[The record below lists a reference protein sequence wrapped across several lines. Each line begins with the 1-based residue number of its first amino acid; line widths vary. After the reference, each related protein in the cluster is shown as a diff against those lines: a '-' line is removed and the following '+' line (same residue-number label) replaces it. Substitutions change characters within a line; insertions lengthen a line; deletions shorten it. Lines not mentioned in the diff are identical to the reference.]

1 MKLTKLR
8 IDGWIERV
16 GILTINNNFIDLDEV
31 AYYQREDSIQSD
43 SLCHFLK
50 DPRLAHKNDF
60 PIIEL
65 KETYRANT
73 TYLRFYN
80 NLTPK
85 YVQQVVLSNC
95 YETPQSL
102 FDITYNIELKSQDIT
117 LEMDDEHTYFHIRK
131 LIKVNRVIDLPM
143 KFNLKDIKFVKTKVN
158 INDDKIVYFSYIPFL
173 NGRKLEP
180 EEYKEIHS
188 IVKLIPR

>member
-1 MKLTKLR
+1 MRLTKLR
-8 IDGWIERV
+8 VDGWIERV

-65 KETYRANT
+65 TETYRANT
-73 TYLRFYN
+73 TYLRFYSN
-80 NLTPK
+80 STSK

-95 YETPQSL
+95 YEKPQSL
-102 FDITYNIELKSQDIT
+102 FDITYNQEFKSKYIT
-117 LEMDDEHTYFHIRK
+117 LEMDDEHTYFLIRK
-131 LIKVNRVIDLPM
+131 LIKVNRIIDLPM
-143 KFNLKDIKFVKTKVN
+143 KFNVEDIKFVKTKVN
-158 INDDKIVYFSYIPFL
+158 INDDKLVYFSYVPFL
-173 NGRKLEP
+173 NGIKLEP
-180 EEYKEIHS
+180 EEYKDIYS